1 MRRFVRI
8 GFCWFTAAGLAVVGT
23 SAQARA
29 GSEYGFAEQSLSA
42 LKVTTAVSSPT
53 VTGTSTSAAAVING
67 LGVATNA
74 PTDTLQAYQG
84 ALPMAPQND
93 YSPYSTVLGGPQAGD
108 FTRGDAII
116 TNSSALFTTGT
127 SAKNVAESRLS
138 SGGIGSGLLTGSGN
152 WTISSSFKTTAS
164 SVTISYN
171 FANAVYTQIVGPG
184 NAQAS
189 FKAAFTIKDQH
200 GHEVDAAPNDLNT
213 QLAAPPNGPEII
225 KSGTGSVTLSLAG
238 LTAGDTYAL
247 SITGTELTSV
257 TTAAVPE
264 PGSVVSFGI
273 GAIAIGGLALA
284 RRRRVAR

>member
-1 MRRFVRI
+1 MLVRGCRPGGRGRI
-8 GFCWFTAAGLAVVGT
+8 GA
-23 SAQARA
+23 ARA
-29 GSEYGFAEQSLSA
+29 GSEYGYAERTISG
-42 LKVTTAVSSPT
+42 LKVTTAVSDAT

-67 LGVATNA
+67 VGVATNA

-93 YSPYSTVLGGPQAGD
+93 YSAYSTVLGGPQAGD

-116 TNSSALFTTGT
+116 TGSSALFTSGV
-127 SAKNVAESRLS
+127 SASNVAESILS
-138 SGGIGSGLLTGSGN
+138 SGGIGSVLLTGNGN
-152 WTISSSFKTTAS
+152 WTISSSFMTTAS

-171 FANAVYTQIVGPG
+171 YANAVYTDLVGLG

-200 GHEVDAAPNDLNT
+200 GHEVDAAPTELNT
-213 QLAAPPNGPEII
+213 QLASLTNGPEII

-238 LTAGDTYAL
+238 LTAGDTLAL

-264 PGSVVSFGI
+264 PGSIVSFGI
-273 GAIAIGGLALA
+273 GAMAIGGLALA
-284 RRRRVAR
+284 RRRRAAR

>member
-1 MRRFVRI
+1 MTRLVRI
-8 GFCWFTAAGLAVVGT
+8 GLCWFMAAGL
-23 SAQARA
+23 A
-29 GSEYGFAEQSLSA
+29 GSEYGFAEQTLSA

-53 VTGTSTSAAAVING
+53 VTGTSTSADAVVNG
-67 LGVATNA
+67 VGVATNA

-84 ALPMAPQND
+84 SPPPAPQND
-93 YSPYSTVLGGPQAGD
+93 YTPYSTAFGGPHAGD

-116 TNSSALFTTGT
+116 TGSGNLFTSGI
-127 SAKNVAESRLS
+127 SASNVAESFLS
-138 SGGIGSGLLTGSGN
+138 SGGIGTGLLTGSGN

-171 FANAVYTQIVGPG
+171 FANVVDTQIVGLG

-200 GHEVDAAPNDLNT
+200 GHEVDAAPSDLNT
-213 QLAAPPNGPEII
+213 QLASPPNSPGII
-225 KSGTGSVTLSLAG
+225 KSGTGSVTLNLAG
-238 LTAGDTYAL
+238 LTAGDTLAL

-257 TTAAVPE
+257 TSAAVPE

-273 GAIAIGGLALA
+273 GAMAISGLALA
-284 RRRRVAR
+284 RRRRRAAR